1 MPLPNFDYAN
11 DLFPLGSDQQTL
23 LLYKTVDNN
32 LVYAPGYSTYI
43 QISRVINKA
52 GFNYRRVQ
60 NHSIVTDTPIKIAVA
75 VRGNTLAGMLI
86 FKVANCNYVQ
96 VNPQTNPIDLSPQIL
111 SLKAFKGLDERALWD
126 VKDSWYVNE
135 QSYSTPF
142 YSSYNGEPT
151 RAEKSFISAYATINN
166 SLNSRGDNSGTLGH
180 SFIDRLE
187 VRPDVDYRN
196 YRPLVLD
203 NTVAPPPKLV
213 ALYNPAQ
220 LTIEDLLAPAIKTVL
235 SGKQQFQSITSRSYH
250 TASLPK
256 GVDGQAAINNLT
268 ADLLNDCTAYI
279 TLF

>member
-1 MPLPNFDYAN
+1 LALPNFDYAN
-11 DLFPLGSDQQTL
+11 DLFPLGSDQHTL

-75 VRGNTLAGMLI
+75 VRGNTLAGMLT
-86 FKVANCNYVQ
+86 FKVANCNYIQ
-96 VNPQTNPIDLSPQIL
+96 VNPQINSVDLSPQIL
-111 SLKAFKGLDERALWD
+111 ALKAFKGLDERALWD

-151 RAEKSFISAYATINN
+151 KAEKLFISAYATIND
-166 SLNSRGDNSGTLGH
+166 SLSSGGDGGSTLGY
-180 SFIDRLE
+180 SSTNTLGA
-187 VRPDVDYRN
+187 RPDVDYRN
-196 YRPLVLD
+196 YRPLVLH
-203 NTVAPPPKLV
+203 NTVAPPPELV
-213 ALYNPAQ
+213 TLYSPTQ
-220 LTIEDLLAPAIKTVL
+220 LTIEDLLAPIIKTVL

-250 TASLPK
+250 TATLPD
-256 GVDGQAAINNLT
+256 GVDGYAVINNLT
-268 ADLLNDCTAYI
+268 AYLLNDCTAYT
-279 TLF
+279 TLL